1 MSQTYTD
8 DCFDAGHVALTDL
21 QNMENNFAALKSSF
35 SGTDAP
41 SNPVAGMW
49 WWDTTSGILKIRNN
63 DNNAWLSIW
72 NFINNKVIL
81 TNTVSADFGAAMKD
95 AVAATASLRT
105 LGTGATQALPGN
117 HPITPVDGSVTPA
130 KIVPYAAGD
139 FLITSADTERNTA
152 STDYVKLKSI
162 QIFRAGTLR
171 IKFELKESY
180 TVRTAYGRVYRNGN
194 AVGAEQ
200 TTSGAAAYVLKSED
214 ISGWSIDD
222 TCELWAKINNST
234 DKAYVKEF
242 RLYSTNPF
250 VERVI
255 MD

>member
-63 DNNAWLSIW
+63 DNNAWLSVW
-72 NFINNKVIL
+72 DFINNKVIL

-139 FLITSADTERNTA
+139 YLITSADTERNTA

-171 IKFELKESY
+171 IKFSLTRDNVGTTY
-180 TVRTAYGRVYRNGN
+180 ARVYRI
-194 AVGAEQ
+194 
-200 TTSGAAAYVLKSED
+200 GAAIGTEQMMDYGQGWVLKSED
-214 ISGWSIDD
+214 ISGWSIGD
-222 TCELWAKINNST
+222 TCELWAKSSNANPVTI
-234 DKAYVKEF
+234 KEF